1 MKLVGDQRSEGEWKE
16 KSVFFVRWTVV
27 CVCVCVYVGNH
38 PTPLSYR
45 NTHAHT
51 PTTHIQI
58 FALIELFVGGW
69 EGWVESV

>member
-1 MKLVGDQRSEGEWKE
+1 MKASGRKNLSSLSGGRL
-16 KSVFFVRWTVV
+16 

-38 PTPLSYR
+38 PTPLSYT